1 MPRQIDGN
9 GWFESPDNPILI
21 AGVFEYLGK
30 NLPNAPDPSKI
41 YRVWRPEEELA
52 DPECIESFKLLP
64 WIDDHPPGLLGD
76 QEEGFTPSEEKGVHG
91 TIGERV
97 YYKNGVLRGNIKLFS
112 SSMSTL
118 VDEGKKELS
127 PGYRAQYEWSPG
139 VAPSGVAK
147 GQPYDVIQRKPRGN
161 HLASVDEGR
170 QGPSVA
176 VLDAFTID
184 SKDFIEMTE
193 EEKKA
198 LAALLAMLPALQK
211 IVDAAGTTDNEEET
225 KDSEEEEG
233 TKDSEEPEEGTK
245 DSEEEGTADEEDK
258 DKDKEGTAD
267 EDDKDKETAAALDA
281 MDKEIKALKRD
292 SFKNV
297 MREVSR
303 RDALARDL
311 SRHVGTFDHADMTTN
326 EVAAYGVKKLKITHA
341 KGQELSC
348 LSGYLQAAKAAPVTT
363 YSGTGLDA
371 IDSGS
376 AISKYLTGDEK

>member
-1 MPRQIDGN
+1 MQ
-9 GWFESPDNPILI
+9 
-21 AGVFEYLGK
+21 GV
-30 NLPNAPDPSKI
+30 
-41 YRVWRPEEELA
+41 
-52 DPECIESFKLLP
+52 
-64 WIDDHPPGLLGD
+64 
-76 QEEGFTPSEEKGVHG
+76 
-91 TIGERV
+91 IGERV
-97 YYKNGVLRGNIKLFS
+97 YYEDGVMYGNIKVFS
-112 SSMSTL
+112 QTM
-118 VDEGKKELS
+118 DELIRNGKKELS
-127 PGYRAQYEWSPG
+127 CGYRSKYEWQ
-139 VAPSGVAK
+139 SGTHN
-147 GQPYDVIQRKPRGN
+147 GDPYDVIQRQIRGN
-161 HLASVDEGR
+161 HLSLVDEGR
-170 QGPSVA
+170 MGSEVA
-176 VLDAFTID
+176 VLDAFTLD
-184 SKDFIEMTE
+184 SKDVIHMTE
-193 EEKKA
+193 EEKQA

-211 IVDAAGTTDNEEET
+211 IVDAASTADNEEET

-233 TKDSEEPEEGTK
+233 TKDSEETEEGTK
-245 DSEEEGTADEEDK
+245 DSEEEGTADEG

-267 EDDKDKETAAALDA
+267 EDDKSNETAAALDA

-292 SFKNV
+292 GFKNV

-376 AISKYLTGDEK
+376 AISKYLTGEEK

>member
-1 MPRQIDGN
+1 MT
-9 GWFESPDNPILI
+9 
-21 AGVFEYLGK
+21 
-30 NLPNAPDPSKI
+30 
-41 YRVWRPEEELA
+41 
-52 DPECIESFKLLP
+52 PECFDWRIFLLERVEFYFFTVVTFLLYTCSAVCRCRRKSWSASTP
-64 WIDDHPPGLLGD
+64 QNVHPPGLLG
-76 QEEGFTPSEEKGVHG
+76 EEDEGLTPAEEKGVQG
-91 TIGERV
+91 VIGERV
-97 YYKNGVLRGNIKLFS
+97 YYEDGVLYGNIKVFS
-112 SSMSTL
+112 QTM
-118 VDEGKKELS
+118 DELIRKGKKELS
-127 PGYRAQYEWSPG
+127 CGYRSKYEWQ
-139 VAPSGVAK
+139 SGTYN
-147 GQPYDVIQRKPRGN
+147 GDQYDVIQRQIRGN
-161 HLASVDEGR
+161 HLSLVDEGR
-170 QGPSVA
+170 MGSEVA
-176 VLDAFTID
+176 VLDAFTLD
-184 SKDFIEMTE
+184 SKDVIHMTE

-245 DSEEEGTADEEDK
+245 DSEEEEGTADEE
-258 DKDKEGTAD
+258 DKEGTAD

-292 SFKNV
+292 GFKNV

-348 LSGYLQAAKAAPVTT
+348 LSGYLQAAKVAPVTT

>member
-1 MPRQIDGN
+1 MG
-9 GWFESPDNPILI
+9 
-21 AGVFEYLGK
+21 
-30 NLPNAPDPSKI
+30 
-41 YRVWRPEEELA
+41 
-52 DPECIESFKLLP
+52 
-64 WIDDHPPGLLGD
+64 
-76 QEEGFTPSEEKGVHG
+76 SE
-91 TIGERV
+91 
-97 YYKNGVLRGNIKLFS
+97 
-112 SSMSTL
+112 
-118 VDEGKKELS
+118 
-127 PGYRAQYEWSPG
+127 
-139 VAPSGVAK
+139 
-147 GQPYDVIQRKPRGN
+147 
-161 HLASVDEGR
+161 
-170 QGPSVA
+170 VA
-176 VLDAFTID
+176 VLDAFTLD
-184 SKDFIEMTE
+184 SKDVIHMTE

-211 IVDAAGTTDNEEET
+211 IVDAAGTADNEEET

-245 DSEEEGTADEEDK
+245 DSEEEEGTADEE
-258 DKDKEGTAD
+258 DKEGTAD

-292 SFKNV
+292 GFKNV

-348 LSGYLQAAKAAPVTT
+348 LSGYLQAAKVAPVTT

>member
-1 MPRQIDGN
+1 MG
-9 GWFESPDNPILI
+9 
-21 AGVFEYLGK
+21 
-30 NLPNAPDPSKI
+30 
-41 YRVWRPEEELA
+41 
-52 DPECIESFKLLP
+52 
-64 WIDDHPPGLLGD
+64 
-76 QEEGFTPSEEKGVHG
+76 SE
-91 TIGERV
+91 
-97 YYKNGVLRGNIKLFS
+97 
-112 SSMSTL
+112 
-118 VDEGKKELS
+118 
-127 PGYRAQYEWSPG
+127 
-139 VAPSGVAK
+139 
-147 GQPYDVIQRKPRGN
+147 
-161 HLASVDEGR
+161 
-170 QGPSVA
+170 VA
-176 VLDAFTID
+176 VLDAFTLD
-184 SKDFIEMTE
+184 SKDVIHMTE

-211 IVDAAGTTDNEEET
+211 IVDAAGTADNEEET

-292 SFKNV
+292 GFKNV

>member
-1 MPRQIDGN
+1 MTMSERSIDTN
-9 GWFESPDNPILI
+9 GWFESPNNPLSKVGIY
-21 AGVFEYLGK
+21 AYLGK
-30 NLPNAPDPSKI
+30 NIPGAPDPGKI
-41 YRVWRPEEELA
+41 YYVYRPEDELS
-52 DPECIESFKLLP
+52 DPACIDSFKLLP
-64 WIDDHPPGLLGD
+64 WTDDHPPGLLG
-76 QEEGFTPSEEKGVHG
+76 EEDEGLTPAEEKGVQG
-91 TIGERV
+91 VIGERV
-97 YYKNGVLRGNIKLFS
+97 YYEDGVLYGNIKVFS
-112 SSMSTL
+112 QTM
-118 VDEGKKELS
+118 DELIRKGKKELS
-127 PGYRAQYEWSPG
+127 CGYRSKYEWQ
-139 VAPSGVAK
+139 SGTYN
-147 GQPYDVIQRKPRGN
+147 GDQYDVIQRQIRGN
-161 HLASVDEGR
+161 HLSLVDEGR
-170 QGPSVA
+170 MGSEVA
-176 VLDAFTID
+176 VLDAFTLD
-184 SKDFIEMTE
+184 SKDVIHMTE

-211 IVDAAGTTDNEEET
+211 IVDAAGTADNEDEPDDATTDNDDDNPDGTADNEDEPAEENATTDNE
-225 KDSEEEEG
+225 DNPDG
-233 TKDSEEPEEGTK
+233 T
-245 DSEEEGTADEEDK
+245 
-258 DKDKEGTAD
+258 TAD

-292 SFKNV
+292 GFKNV

>member
-1 MPRQIDGN
+1 MSERSIDTN
-9 GWFESPDNPILI
+9 GWFESPNNPLSKVGIY
-21 AGVFEYLGK
+21 AYLGK
-30 NLPNAPDPSKI
+30 NIPGATDPGKI
-41 YRVWRPEEELA
+41 YYVYRPEDELS
-52 DPECIESFKLLP
+52 DPACIDSFKLLP
-64 WIDDHPPGLLGD
+64 WTDDHPPGLLG
-76 QEEGFTPSEEKGVHG
+76 EEDEGLTPAEEKGVQG
-91 TIGERV
+91 VIGERV
-97 YYKNGVLRGNIKLFS
+97 YYEDGVLYGNIKVFS
-112 SSMSTL
+112 QTM
-118 VDEGKKELS
+118 DELIRKGKKELS
-127 PGYRAQYEWSPG
+127 CGYRSKYEWR
-139 VAPSGVAK
+139 SGTYN
-147 GQPYDVIQRKPRGN
+147 GDQYDVIQRQIRGN
-161 HLASVDEGR
+161 HLSLVDEGR
-170 QGPSVA
+170 MGSEVA
-176 VLDAFTID
+176 VLDAFTLD
-184 SKDFIEMTE
+184 SKDVIHMTE

-245 DSEEEGTADEEDK
+245 DSEEEEGTADEE
-258 DKDKEGTAD
+258 DKEGTAD

-292 SFKNV
+292 GFKNV

-348 LSGYLQAAKAAPVTT
+348 LSGYLQAAKVAPVTT

>member
-1 MPRQIDGN
+1 MTMSERSIDTN
-9 GWFESPDNPILI
+9 GWFESPNNPLSKVGIY
-21 AGVFEYLGK
+21 AYLGK
-30 NLPNAPDPSKI
+30 NIPGATDPGKI
-41 YRVWRPEEELA
+41 YYVYRPEDELS
-52 DPECIESFKLLP
+52 DPACIDSFKLLP
-64 WIDDHPPGLLGD
+64 WTDDHPPGLLG
-76 QEEGFTPSEEKGVHG
+76 EEDEGLTPAEEKGVQG
-91 TIGERV
+91 VIGERV
-97 YYKNGVLRGNIKLFS
+97 YYEDGVLYGNIKVFS
-112 SSMSTL
+112 QTM
-118 VDEGKKELS
+118 DELIRKGKKELS
-127 PGYRAQYEWSPG
+127 CGYRSKYEWR
-139 VAPSGVAK
+139 SGTYN
-147 GQPYDVIQRKPRGN
+147 GDQYDVIQRQIRGN
-161 HLASVDEGR
+161 HLSLVDEGR
-170 QGPSVA
+170 MGSEVA
-176 VLDAFTID
+176 VLDAFTLD
-184 SKDFIEMTE
+184 SKDVIHMTE

-245 DSEEEGTADEEDK
+245 DSEEEEGTADEE
-258 DKDKEGTAD
+258 DKEGTAD

-292 SFKNV
+292 GFKNV

-348 LSGYLQAAKAAPVTT
+348 LSGYLQAAKVAPVTT